1 MQAPAPVEIQVQGQ
15 DGTRQLL
22 RVAESPF
29 VVGRADTA
37 ALAFPADNMLSR
49 LHFALEFLDHRWTV
63 RDLGSKNGTSVN
75 GQPLTQAQPLSPGD
89 TITAGHLVITFQPQ
103 QSRQATV
110 RSPLEFVDEPHAEAP
125 ASSTVILRLDPAK
138 LAAVALPSSPQTPDL
153 TSRRIDA
160 LVKAGKELAGFRPL
174 GELFEVILE
183 LSLQAVDAKRGVL
196 MTIENGQLLAQAH
209 RGEGFRVSKA
219 VRDKV
224 INERSSLLVRDASLD
239 ALLQSSATIVQQRI
253 RSLMAVPLQTDTQV
267 TGMLY
272 VDATDFVRSFDAN
285 DLSLLTVLANIAA
298 IRIEHSRLLEVEQAE
313 KFMARELEQ
322 AAEIQRGLLP
332 RQTPEIPGLQL
343 AGRSAPCRSVGGD
356 YFDFFPLADGRLA
369 FLVADVAGKGLSAA
383 LLMSNLQARVQAL
396 MEVETDIARLV
407 TRLNHSL
414 KANTPDNKFITGFFA
429 ILDPR
434 TGSMTYTNAGHNPPI
449 LVRRNGKAELLTAGG
464 PVLGILPNIPYL
476 GGQTILAP
484 GESLVLYSDGVSEA
498 PNAAGE
504 EFGEDAIAQI
514 AVACHDRPAQ
524 ETMLE
529 IGRQLRAFLGDRQPI
544 DDVTLLVVRRLPAP

>member
-103 QSRQATV
+103 QSRQIPV
-110 RSPLEFVDEPHAEAP
+110 RSPLEFVDESPAEAP
-125 ASSTVILRLDPAK
+125 ASSTVIFRLDPAK
-138 LAAVALPSSPQTPDL
+138 LSAVALPSSPQTPDL

-174 GELFEVILE
+174 NELFEVILD

-196 MTIENGQLLAQAH
+196 MTIENGQLLARAH

-224 INERSSLLVRDASLD
+224 INESSSLLVRDASLD

-267 TGMLY
+267 TGLLY

-356 YFDFFPLADGRLA
+356 YFDFFPLADGRIA

-504 EFGEDAIAQI
+504 EFGEEAIAQI

>member
-1 MQAPAPVEIQVQGQ
+1 MHAPAPVEIQVQGQ
-15 DGTRQLL
+15 DGAQRLL

-29 VVGRADTA
+29 VVGRADSA
-37 ALAFPADNMLSR
+37 ALASPADTMLSR
-49 LHFALEFLDHRWTV
+49 LHCALEFLDDRWTV

-75 GQPLTQAQPLSPGD
+75 GQLLTQAQPLFPGD

-103 QSRQATV
+103 QSRQIPV
-110 RSPLEFVDEPHAEAP
+110 RSPLEFVDESPAEAP
-125 ASSTVILRLDPAK
+125 ASSTVIFRLDPAK
-138 LAAVALPSSPQTPDL
+138 LSAVALPSSPQTPDL

-174 GELFEVILE
+174 NELFEVILD

-196 MTIENGQLLAQAH
+196 MTIENGQLLARAH

-267 TGMLY
+267 TGLLY

-396 MEVETDIARLV
+396 MELETDVARLV

-434 TGSMTYTNAGHNPPI
+434 TGAMTYTNAGHNPPV

-504 EFGEDAIAQI
+504 EFGEEAIAQI
-514 AVACHDRPAQ
+514 AVACHDRSAQ

-529 IGRQLRAFLGDRQPI
+529 IGRQLRVFLGDRQPV

>member
-1 MQAPAPVEIQVQGQ
+1 MHAPAPVEIQVQGQ
-15 DGTRQLL
+15 DGPQRLL
-22 RVAESPF
+22 RVVESPF

-37 ALAFPADNMLSR
+37 ALASPADTMLSR
-49 LHFALEFLDHRWTV
+49 LHCALEFLDNRWTV

-125 ASSTVILRLDPAK
+125 ASSTVIFRLDPAK
-138 LAAVALPSSPQTPDL
+138 LSAVALPSSPQTPDL

-174 GELFEVILE
+174 NELFEVILD

-196 MTIENGQLLAQAH
+196 MTIENGQLLARAH

-224 INERSSLLVRDASLD
+224 INESSSLLVRDASLD

-267 TGMLY
+267 TGLLY

-356 YFDFFPLADGRLA
+356 YFDFFPLADGRIA

-434 TGSMTYTNAGHNPPI
+434 TGSMTYTNAGHNPPV

-498 PNAAGE
+498 PNSAGE

-514 AVACHDRPAQ
+514 ALACHDRSAQ

-529 IGRQLRAFLGDRQPI
+529 IGRQLRAFLGDRQPV
-544 DDVTLLVVRRLPAP
+544 DDVTLLIVRRLPTA

>member
-1 MQAPAPVEIQVQGQ
+1 MPPPSPAEIQVQGQ
-15 DGTRQLL
+15 DGATRLL
-22 RVAESPF
+22 PLLASPF

-37 ALAFPADNMLSR
+37 NLSFPADTMLSR
-49 LHFALEFLDHRWTV
+49 LHCALEFLDNRWTI
-63 RDLGSKNGTSVN
+63 RDLGSKNGTTVN
-75 GQPLTQAQPLSPGD
+75 GLPLAQAQPLAPGD
-89 TITAGHLVITFQPQ
+89 TIAAGHLVLTFQPRKLQ
-103 QSRQATV
+103 PTPLS
-110 RSPLEFVDEPHAEAP
+110 SPLEFVDEPAVP
-125 ASSTVILRLDPAK
+125 AASTVVLRLDA
-138 LAAVALPSSPQTPDL
+138 ALPAADL
-153 TSRRIDA
+153 TARRVEARRIEA
-160 LVKAGKELAGFRPL
+160 LVKAGKELASFRPL
-174 GELFEVILE
+174 RELFEVILE
-183 LSLQAVDAKRGVL
+183 LSLHAVDAKRGVL
-196 MTIENGQLLAQAH
+196 MTIENGQLVAQAH
-209 RGEGFRVSKA
+209 RGEGFRVSTA

-224 INERSSLLVRDASLD
+224 INERSSLLVRDAALD
-239 ALLQSSATIVQQRI
+239 SLLQSSATIVQQRI
-253 RSLMAVPLQTDTQV
+253 RSLLAVPLQTDTQV
-267 TGMLY
+267 TGLLY

-298 IRIEHSRLLEVEQAE
+298 IRIEHSRLLEIEQAE

-343 AGRSAPCRSVGGD
+343 AGRSAPCRAVGGD

-396 MEVETDIARLV
+396 MELETDVARLV

-434 TGSMTYTNAGHNPPI
+434 TGSMTYTNAGHNPPV

-476 GGQTILAP
+476 GGQTTLAP

-504 EFGEDAIAQI
+504 EFGEDAISQI
-514 AVACHDRPAQ
+514 AVACHDRSAQ

-529 IGRQLRAFLGDRQPI
+529 IGRQLRAFLGERQPI
-544 DDVTLLVVRRLPAP
+544 DDVTLLIVRRLPAP

>member
-1 MQAPAPVEIQVQGQ
+1 MHAPAPVEIQVQGQ
-15 DGTRQLL
+15 DGPQRLL
-22 RVAESPF
+22 RVVESPF

-37 ALAFPADNMLSR
+37 ALASPADTMLSR
-49 LHFALEFLDHRWTV
+49 LHCALEFLDNRWTV

-125 ASSTVILRLDPAK
+125 ASSTVIFRLDPAK
-138 LAAVALPSSPQTPDL
+138 LSAVALPSSPQTPDL

-174 GELFEVILE
+174 NELFEVILD

-196 MTIENGQLLAQAH
+196 MTIENGQLLARAH

-224 INERSSLLVRDASLD
+224 INESSSLLVRDASLD

-267 TGMLY
+267 TGLLY

-343 AGRSAPCRSVGGD
+343 AGRSAPAA
-356 YFDFFPLADGRLA
+356 P
-369 FLVADVAGKGLSAA
+369 SAA
-383 LLMSNLQARVQAL
+383 TTSTSSPSPTAASPSSLPMSPA
-396 MEVETDIARLV
+396 
-407 TRLNHSL
+407 
-414 KANTPDNKFITGFFA
+414 KA
-429 ILDPR
+429 
-434 TGSMTYTNAGHNPPI
+434 SPP
-449 LVRRNGKAELLTAGG
+449 
-464 PVLGILPNIPYL
+464 P
-476 GGQTILAP
+476 
-484 GESLVLYSDGVSEA
+484 S
-498 PNAAGE
+498 
-504 EFGEDAIAQI
+504 
-514 AVACHDRPAQ
+514 
-524 ETMLE
+524 
-529 IGRQLRAFLGDRQPI
+529 
-544 DDVTLLVVRRLPAP
+544 

>member
-1 MQAPAPVEIQVQGQ
+1 MHAPAPVEIQVQSQ
-15 DGTRQLL
+15 DGARQLL
-22 RVAESPF
+22 RVVASPF

-37 ALAFPADNMLSR
+37 ALACPADTMLSR

-103 QSRQATV
+103 QIHPAPI
-110 RSPLEFVDEPHAEAP
+110 RSPLEFVDDPQAEAP
-125 ASSTVILRLDPAK
+125 ASSTVILRLDRAK
-138 LAAVALPSSPQTPDL
+138 LSAVALPSSPQSPDL

-434 TGSMTYTNAGHNPPI
+434 TGAMTYTNAGHNPPV
-449 LVRRNGKAELLTAGG
+449 LVRRGGKVELLTAGG
-464 PVLGILPNIPYL
+464 PVLGILPNIPFL
-476 GGQTILAP
+476 GGQTLLAP

-514 AVACHDRPAQ
+514 ALACHDRSAQ

-529 IGRQLRAFLGDRQPI
+529 IGRQLRAFLGDRQPV
-544 DDVTLLVVRRLPAP
+544 DDVTLLIVRRLPAL

>member
-1 MQAPAPVEIQVQGQ
+1 MHLHAPVEIQVQGQ
-15 DGTRQLL
+15 DGAKQLL
-22 RVAESPF
+22 RVVESPF

-37 ALAFPADNMLSR
+37 ALAFPADTMLSR

-75 GQPLTQAQPLSPGD
+75 GQPLSQAQPLSPGD
-89 TITAGHLVITFQPQ
+89 TITAGHLVIVFQPQ
-103 QSRQATV
+103 PTRAAPIL
-110 RSPLEFVDEPHAEAP
+110 SPLEFVDDSPAEAP
-125 ASSTVILRLDPAK
+125 SSSTVILRLDPAK

-174 GELFEVILE
+174 GELFEVILD

-396 MEVETDIARLV
+396 MEIETDIARLV

-434 TGSMTYTNAGHNPPI
+434 SGVMTYTNAGHNPPV
-449 LVRRNGKAELLTAGG
+449 LVRRGAKVELLTAGG

-476 GGQTILAP
+476 GGQTLLAP

-514 AVACHDRPAQ
+514 ALACHDRSAQ

-529 IGRQLRAFLGDRQPI
+529 IGRQLRAFLGDRQPV
-544 DDVTLLVVRRLPAP
+544 DDVTLLIVRRLPAP

>member
-1 MQAPAPVEIQVQGQ
+1 M
-15 DGTRQLL
+15 
-22 RVAESPF
+22 
-29 VVGRADTA
+29 VGRSDSA
-37 ALAFPADNMLSR
+37 ALSLPDDTMLSR
-49 LHFALEFLDHRWTV
+49 LHFALEFLDNRWTV
-63 RDLGSKNGTSVN
+63 RDLGSKNGTAVN
-75 GQPLTQAQPLSPGD
+75 GQVLTQAQPLAPGD
-89 TITAGHLVITFQPQ
+89 TITAGRLVITFEPHKAK
-103 QSRQATV
+103 SARA
-110 RSPLEFVDEPHAEAP
+110 RSPLEFIDESP
-125 ASSTVILRLDPAK
+125 ASVPSSSSTVVFRFDPAK
-138 LAAVALPSSPQTPDL
+138 LAEAALPSSPQPPDM
-153 TSRRIDA
+153 TARRIEA
-160 LVKAGKELAGFRPL
+160 LVKAGKEIASFRPL
-174 GELFEVILE
+174 RELFEVILE
-183 LSLQAVDAKRGVL
+183 LSLHAVDAKRGVL
-196 MTIENGQLLAQAH
+196 MTIENGELVAQAH

-239 ALLQSSATIVQQRI
+239 ALLKSSATIVQQRI

-267 TGMLY
+267 TGLLY

-313 KFMARELEQ
+313 KFMSRELDQ

-332 RQTPEIPGLQL
+332 RQMPEIPGLQL

-356 YFDFFPLADGRLA
+356 YFDFFSLPDGRLA

-396 MEVETDIARLV
+396 MEVEFDVARLV

-434 TGSMTYTNAGHNPPI
+434 TGSMTFTNAGHNPPA
-449 LVRRNGKAELLTAGG
+449 LVRNSGKVELLTTGG

-476 GGQTILAP
+476 GGHTVLAP
-484 GESLVLYSDGVSEA
+484 GESLVMYSDGVSEA

-504 EFGEDAIAQI
+504 EFGEDAVAQI
-514 AVACHDRPAQ
+514 AVACKDRSAN

-529 IGRQLRAFLGDRQPI
+529 IGRQLRCFLGDLQPV
-544 DDVTLLVVRRLPAP
+544 DDVTLLVVRRLPIA

>member
-1 MQAPAPVEIQVQGQ
+1 MHAPAPVEIQVQGQ
-15 DGTRQLL
+15 DGAQRLL

-75 GQPLTQAQPLSPGD
+75 GQLLTQAQPLFPGD

-125 ASSTVILRLDPAK
+125 ASSTVIFRLDPAK
-138 LAAVALPSSPQTPDL
+138 LSAVALPSSPQTPDL

-174 GELFEVILE
+174 NELFEVILD

-196 MTIENGQLLAQAH
+196 MTIENGQLLARAH

-224 INERSSLLVRDASLD
+224 INESSSLLVRDASLD

-267 TGMLY
+267 TGLLY

-434 TGSMTYTNAGHNPPI
+434 TGAMTYTNAGHNPPV

-504 EFGEDAIAQI
+504 EFGEEAIAQI
-514 AVACHDRPAQ
+514 AVACHDRSAQ

>member
-1 MQAPAPVEIQVQGQ
+1 MHAPAPVEIQVQGQ
-15 DGTRQLL
+15 DGPQRLL
-22 RVAESPF
+22 RVVESPF

-37 ALAFPADNMLSR
+37 ALASPADTMLSR
-49 LHFALEFLDHRWTV
+49 LHCALEFLDNRWTV

-75 GQPLTQAQPLSPGD
+75 GQPLTQAHPLSPGD

-125 ASSTVILRLDPAK
+125 ASSTVIFRLDPAK
-138 LAAVALPSSPQTPDL
+138 LSPVALPSSPQTPDL
-153 TSRRIDA
+153 TTRRIDA

-174 GELFEVILE
+174 NELFEVILD

-196 MTIENGQLLAQAH
+196 MTIENGQLLARAH

-224 INERSSLLVRDASLD
+224 INESSSLLVRDASLD

-253 RSLMAVPLQTDTQV
+253 RSLMAVPLQTDTHV
-267 TGMLY
+267 TGLLY

-396 MEVETDIARLV
+396 MEVESDIARLV

-434 TGSMTYTNAGHNPPI
+434 TGSMTYTNAGHNPPV

-498 PNAAGE
+498 PNSAGE

-514 AVACHDRPAQ
+514 ALACHDRSAQ

-529 IGRQLRAFLGDRQPI
+529 IGRQLRAFLGDRQPV
-544 DDVTLLVVRRLPAP
+544 DDVTLLIVRRLPTA